1 MNDARGPRS
10 RTTVTGPFRPP
21 ALSRR
26 RFLQGSVATGL
37 WAGLGAPGLAAQPS
51 VPAPAVLTGP
61 EFDLAI
67 GEAPVSITGRRRRA
81 VLVNGSLPAPVLRFR
96 EGETVTLRVRNM
108 LDEDTSI
115 HWHGMLLPPAMD
127 GVPGLSFAG
136 IAPGETYTYR
146 YTVRQS
152 GTYWYHSHS
161 GFQEQLGLYGAIVID
176 PADPDSVDPAE
187 RVAPDHDHVI
197 VLSDWTDEDPHR
209 IVAKLKKQADYYN
222 FRQRTV
228 GTFFRDVAR
237 DGLRPTVS
245 ERAMW
250 GAMRMNPTDL
260 ADVTGYTYTFLVNGQ
275 PPEANWTA
283 LFRPGERVRL
293 RFVNAAAMTFFD
305 VRIPGLKLTV
315 VATDGQP
322 VEPVTVDEFRIGSAE
337 TYDVIATPDADR
349 AYTIFAQAMDR
360 TGYARGTLAPRPG
373 MVAPVPAVDPRVPLA
388 LSDMGMGHDGHGGHG
403 GHGGHAAGAAGA
415 GTVDHAAMGHDVP
428 APGDVDHSAMG
439 HAPSAGDV
447 VDHAAMGHGV
457 PDAGTD
463 HAAMGHGG
471 PAGGDAIDHAAAG
484 HGGDAIGPAAT
495 GLGASRTP
503 TPPGGLSPTVDMR
516 ATAPVRR
523 LSDPGVGLRDNGR
536 RVLTYADLRSRFAD
550 PDGREPTRTI
560 ELRLTG
566 HMERY
571 RWSFDGV
578 PASQA
583 APIRLALGERVRF
596 LLVNDSMMAHPVH
609 LHGLWS
615 DLEDDEGRFLVRKHT
630 VIVKPGEVLSYRV
643 TADAA
648 GRWAYHCHLLLHMD
662 LGMFRE
668 VRVDG

>member
-1 MNDARGPRS
+1 
-10 RTTVTGPFRPP
+10 V
-21 ALSRR
+21 
-26 RFLQGSVATGL
+26 QGSLATGL
-37 WAGLGAPGLAAQPS
+37 WAALGAPALATTKAS
-51 VPAPAVLTGP
+51 SGADVLTGT

-67 GEAPVSITGRRRRA
+67 GEAEVDITGRRRRGI
-81 VLVNGSLPAPVLRFR
+81 VVNGSLPAPVLRFR
-96 EGETVTLRVRNM
+96 EGETVTLRVRNT
-108 LDEDTSI
+108 LAEDTSI
-115 HWHGMLLPPAMD
+115 HWHGLLVPPDMD
-127 GVPGLSFAG
+127 GVPGLTFAG
-136 IAPGETYTYR
+136 IAPGEIFTYR
-146 YTVRQS
+146 FPLRQS

-176 PADPDSVDPAE
+176 PADPDSVAPAE

-209 IVAKLKKQADYYN
+209 VLAKLKKQADYYN

-228 GTFFRDVAR
+228 GTFFRDVGR
-237 DGLRPTVS
+237 DGWRATAS

-250 GAMRMNPTDL
+250 GAMRMNAADL

-275 PPEANWTA
+275 PPAANWTA

-293 RFVNAAAMTFFD
+293 RFINAAAMTLFD

-322 VEPVTVDEFRIGSAE
+322 VEPVTVDEFRIGNAE
-337 TYDVIATPDADR
+337 TYDVIVTPVADQ

-360 TGYARGTLAPRPG
+360 TGHARGTLAPRPG
-373 MVAPVPAVDPRVPLA
+373 MVAPVPALDPRLPLSMA
-388 LSDMGMGHDGHGGHG
+388 DMGMGHEGHGGHS
-403 GHGGHAAGAAGA
+403 GHDATGAVDHADMGHDAPAADAVDHAAMGHAVPTADA
-415 GTVDHAAMGHDVP
+415 VDHAAMGHDV
-428 APGDVDHSAMG
+428 GT
-439 HAPSAGDV
+439 AGS
-447 VDHAAMGHGV
+447 VDHAGMGHG
-457 PDAGTD
+457 PPPAAAAD

-471 PAGGDAIDHAAAG
+471 TAAA
-484 HGGDAIGPAAT
+484 P
-495 GLGASRTP
+495 P
-503 TPPGGLSPTVDMR
+503 PPGGLSPTVDMR
-516 ATAPVRR
+516 STDPVRR

-550 PDGREPTRTI
+550 PDGREPTRI
-560 ELRLTG
+560 IDLRLTG
-566 HMERY
+566 HMDRY

-583 APIRLALGERVRF
+583 LPIRLALGERVRF
-596 LLVNDSMMAHPVH
+596 RLINDSMMAHPIH

-615 DLEDDEGRFLVRKHT
+615 DLEDEEGRFLVRKHT
-630 VIVKPGEVLSYRV
+630 IIVKPGELLTYRV

>member
-1 MNDARGPRS
+1 
-10 RTTVTGPFRPP
+10 V
-21 ALSRR
+21 
-26 RFLQGSVATGL
+26 QGAAIAGA
-37 WAGLGAPGLAAQPS
+37 WAGLGGPAAAT
-51 VPAPAVLTGP
+51 PATLSGPAVLTGP

-67 GEAPVSITGRRRRA
+67 GAQAVNITGRRRRA
-81 VLVNGSLPAPVLRFR
+81 IVVNGSLPAPLLRFR
-96 EGETVTLRVRNM
+96 EGETVTLRVRNT

-115 HWHGMLLPPAMD
+115 HWHGLLVPPDMD
-127 GVPGLSFAG
+127 GVPGLSFPG
-136 IAPGETYTYR
+136 IKPGETFTYR
-146 YTVRQS
+146 YPLRQS

-176 PADPDSVDPAE
+176 PADPDSVPLAE

-209 IVAKLKKQADYYN
+209 VVAKLKKQADYYN
-222 FRQRTV
+222 FRQRTA
-228 GTFFRDVAR
+228 GTFLRDVER
-237 DGLRPTVS
+237 DGWRATAS

-250 GAMRMNPTDL
+250 GAMRMNAADL

-275 PPEANWTA
+275 PPAANWTA
-283 LFRPGERVRL
+283 LFRPGEPVRL
-293 RFVNAAAMTFFD
+293 RFINAAAMTLFD
-305 VRIPGLKLTV
+305 VRIPGLQFTV

-322 VEPVTVDEFRIGSAE
+322 VEPVTVDEFRIANAE
-337 TYDVIATPDADR
+337 TYDVIVTPAEDR

-373 MVAPVPAVDPRVPLA
+373 MAAPVPALDPRVPLA
-388 LSDMGMGHDGHGGHG
+388 MSDMGMGHGGQGGGEAVDHAAMGHEVPTDAAVDHAAMGHEVPTDTAVD
-403 GHGGHAAGAAGA
+403 HSAMGHAGPAAA
-415 GTVDHAAMGHDVP
+415 AVDHAAMGHD
-428 APGDVDHSAMG
+428 APGD
-439 HAPSAGDV
+439 AGI
-447 VDHAAMGHGV
+447 H
-457 PDAGTD
+457 

-471 PAGGDAIDHAAAG
+471 PVTA
-484 HGGDAIGPAAT
+484 P
-495 GLGASRTP
+495 P
-503 TPPGGLSPTVDMR
+503 PPGGLSPTVDMR

-523 LSDPGVGLRDNGR
+523 LADPGVGLRDNGR
-536 RVLTYADLRSRFAD
+536 RVLTYAELRSRFAD

-560 ELRLTG
+560 QLRLTG
-566 HMERY
+566 HMDRY

-578 PASQA
+578 PASRA

-596 LLVNDSMMAHPVH
+596 LLINDSMMAHPIH

-615 DLEDDEGRFLVRKHT
+615 DLEDEAGNFLVRKHT
-630 VIVKPGEVLSYRV
+630 ILVKPGELLTYRV

>member
-1 MNDARGPRS
+1 MNDTRGPRS
-10 RTTVTGPFRPP
+10 RHPLTGPFRQP

-26 RFLQGSVATGL
+26 RFLKASAATGL
-37 WAGLGAPGLAAQPS
+37 WAGLGAPGLAGQPP
-51 VPAPAVLTGP
+51 VPAPAVLSGP

-67 GEAPVSITGRRRRA
+67 GAAPVSITGRRRRA

-96 EGETVTLRVRNM
+96 EGETVTLRVRNT

-115 HWHGMLLPPAMD
+115 HWHGLLLPPEMD

-152 GTYWYHSHS
+152 GTYWYHSHT

-176 PADPDSVDPAE
+176 PADPDSIDPAE

-209 IVAKLKKQADYYN
+209 IVAKLKKQADFYN

-228 GTFFRDVAR
+228 GTFFRDAAR

-283 LFRPGERVRL
+283 LFRGGERVRL

-322 VEPVTVDEFRIGSAE
+322 VEPVTVDEFRIGNAE
-337 TYDVIATPDADR
+337 TYDVIVTPDGDR

-388 LSDMGMGHDGHGGHG
+388 MSDMGMGHDGHGGHA
-403 GHGGHAAGAAGA
+403 GHGGDGAGAAAGGA
-415 GTVDHAAMGHDVP
+415 VDHAAMGHDVSGS
-428 APGDVDHSAMG
+428 ADVDHAAMG
-439 HAPSAGDV
+439 HAPASGDV
-447 VDHAAMGHGV
+447 ADHAAMGHGAPDAAVDHAAMGHGA
-457 PDAGTD
+457 PRSPT
-463 HAAMGHGG
+463 
-471 PAGGDAIDHAAAG
+471 PAG
-484 HGGDAIGPAAT
+484 
-495 GLGASRTP
+495 R
-503 TPPGGLSPTVDMR
+503 LSPTVDMR

-583 APIRLALGERVRF
+583 APIRLTLGERVRF

-630 VIVKPGEVLSYRV
+630 IIVKPGEVLGYRV